1 MVNLA
6 VGNVQVGD
14 YGKGTS
20 GLLKRAIEIYD
31 LNLYGSGPHVDE
43 STDKIL
49 KGKMNALSLLSQ
61 VYIHEGFWER
71 AKRTLHSVIDMFSAG
86 LVEGKD
92 VVDDFQVLADLY
104 MKQDDHVRASLYYT
118 KAIQHLEQDETF
130 GKSHPRTLA
139 LKQFLQEI

>member
-14 YGKGTS
+14 YGKGSS

-31 LNLYGSGPHVDE
+31 LNLYGDGPHIDE
-43 STDKIL
+43 NTDKIL
-49 KGKMNALSLLSQ
+49 KGKANALSLLSQ

-71 AKRTLHSVIDMFSAG
+71 AKRTLHTVVDMCNAG

-92 VVDDFQVLADLY
+92 VVDEFQVLADLY
-104 MKQDDHVRASLYYT
+104 MKQDDQVRASLYYT

-130 GKSHPRTLA
+130 GKSHPKTLA
-139 LKQFLQEI
+139 LKEFVREI